1 MADAFRRYNAATVE
15 QQLAVY
21 KDETR
26 YMAASKAGRQEL
38 EEQFRRDRERFEREY
53 GGSPR

>member
-1 MADAFRRYNAATVE
+1 MADAFRRYNASTVE
-15 QQLAVY
+15 AQLDAY

-26 YMAASKAGRQEL
+26 YLAASKAGRHEL

-53 GGSPR
+53 GAER